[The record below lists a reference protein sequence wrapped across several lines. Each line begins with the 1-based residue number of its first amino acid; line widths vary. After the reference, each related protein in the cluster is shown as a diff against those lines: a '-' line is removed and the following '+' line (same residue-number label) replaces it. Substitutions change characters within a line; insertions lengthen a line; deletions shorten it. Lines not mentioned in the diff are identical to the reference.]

1 MSDIIT
7 PSGLPIELLTIT
19 NDNTLIEV
27 YNPDTGQNEKTKV
40 STLANYVNVGSVVTG
55 WSDLVTYS
63 TQGTLVDLDGMI
75 FSSTGEAGNLDKDPT
90 DTNNALYW
98 YQPEDKVSLL
108 GFANR
113 GKVIEGEMHDIHDR
127 ASLNYAQNM
136 LISQQNINGTQK
148 EFHLIHLDG
157 SVVTGDTT
165 LEALFGIGGDL
176 NPYIDIFAPDF
187 AGTRTLIDMGEYI
200 TTPQSFGGENDV
212 MGDLQDDRGQ
222 AWQLG
227 ANEDDSGS
235 RDYWGV
241 SAARDVRASRTGV
254 SNITVLDLSTTG
266 QGSLTKII
274 AKNDGTNG
282 DIRQGLT
289 NRPKELTAGASYIV
303 VVQVA

>member
-7 PSGLPIELLTIT
+7 PSGLPTELLTIT

-40 STLANYVNVGSVVTG
+40 STLANYVNVGSVVPG
-55 WSDLVTYS
+55 WSSLVTYS
-63 TQGTLVDLDGMI
+63 IQGTLVDLDGMI

-127 ASLNYAQNM
+127 ASANYAQNM
-136 LISQQNINGTQK
+136 LISQQNVNGTQK

-165 LEALFGIGGDL
+165 LEALLGIGGDL

-187 AGTRTLIDMGEYI
+187 AGTRTLIDMGGHVVESQTAGGSVNTMGEIHDDVVQRI
-200 TTPQSFGGENDV
+200 TGHFEQQFVGNTTYPTTE
-212 MGDLQDDRGQ
+212 
-222 AWQLG
+222 
-227 ANEDDSGS
+227 SGTMS
-235 RDYWGV
+235 P
-241 SAARDVRASRTGV
+241 SP
-254 SNITVLDLSTTG
+254 
-266 QGSLTKII
+266 GSLTGESTGTGGSNTRWDFDSANSTSPNP
-274 AKNDGTNG
+274 AKTD
-282 DIRQGLT
+282 D
-289 NRPKELTAGASYIV
+289 NRTAHAALVAGASYIV